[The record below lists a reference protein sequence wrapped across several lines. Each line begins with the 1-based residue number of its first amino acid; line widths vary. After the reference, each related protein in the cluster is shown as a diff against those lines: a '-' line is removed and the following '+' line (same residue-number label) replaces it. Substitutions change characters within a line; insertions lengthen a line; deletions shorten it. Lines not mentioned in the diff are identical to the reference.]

1 MIDQRIDRNKECS
14 VNIRLIRGE
23 VAILAGLNSLDVYYS
38 NIVPEARN
46 RLPRVSVRNS
56 LLGLVPQ
63 TYLLVNVYTH
73 THTRDIDG
81 YRSTSPKFYCQNP
94 ETRRN
99 SALGTPQILKYF
111 HWKIPSKDGLIK
123 VLLRVSW
130 LADRFRWFDDK
141 QRQPC
146 YRIQHRFS
154 IKQCEFRS
162 LKV

>member
-1 MIDQRIDRNKECS
+1 MFCQHKIDTRRRSYLSRVKFTRCLLFEHRSRSAQSSPACLGS
-14 VNIRLIRGE
+14 QL
-23 VAILAGLNSLDVYYS
+23 SLGS
-38 NIVPEARN
+38 R
-46 RLPRVSVRNS
+46 SS
-56 LLGLVPQ
+56 
-63 TYLLVNVYTH
+63 TYLLVNVYTHIH

-81 YRSTSPKFYCQNP
+81 YRCTSPKFYGQNP

-111 HWKIPSKDGLIK
+111 HWKIPSKDRLIK

-146 YRIQHRFS
+146 YRIPRRFS
-154 IKQCEFRS
+154 IKQREFRS